1 MGMFSYINRFI
12 NNLLGNVSITKYDDT
27 TIIELAQSIPNI
39 ISDDYRQQIRNIFDE
54 IHKVYATAN
63 CKEFTIGIIGD
74 FTVGKSSFVNAI
86 LGERIAPVS
95 VNPSTAIITKI
106 KYGRTP
112 KAIIHYN
119 NNRDVEMTYEE
130 FMDFS
135 AFNINDF
142 KERDRTG
149 EIQRFKDIES
159 ATVYVKSDFLKK
171 NNLCLIDTLGLSA
184 HDSDNKKTIA
194 SIKDAI
200 ALIYIC
206 FERGLSIKDV
216 DFMSTYLNIDRGDL
230 FFCIN
235 RIDLVKKSEREDLTK
250 HVKFKLDSIMQNNGC
265 ENSFPIERIY
275 QVSSLYQSFANGFT
289 NHDDYCE
296 GIDYQSRSGFLP
308 LMNDICQYVK
318 INVNDARKRTINKQL
333 RNANAQIFALKDY
346 RKNIVSTQIKNIRNN
361 IETLNENLKSHE
373 NKIAYMRSL
382 FDGLEQKIYS
392 LFPGLF
398 IKYSDKVNE
407 HWNYTIKYHLSDKI
421 NFGFFDYLKLEK
433 DLMALKLNLFKS
445 MSDSRYATLVSLSP
459 FVNLTIEYLGK
470 TLYPIIND
478 ISYQITGIIEGF
490 LNKHSLQD
498 LLTKYNTDYIMP
510 IMLESLIGS
519 SNIKDAMFRATAE
532 ISVEST
538 CIKNKTRIKKM
549 FDAAKDEALKTMN
562 EPFNSFVD
570 NTLANIRKILNDIFQ
585 ASVLSDMN
593 SISILNKNK
602 KEKELLISKLTQQ
615 WDEELSY
622 YNKISK
628 VIENSQLY

>member
-1 MGMFSYINRFI
+1 
-12 NNLLGNVSITKYDDT
+12 
-27 TIIELAQSIPNI
+27 
-39 ISDDYRQQIRNIFDE
+39 
-54 IHKVYATAN
+54 
-63 CKEFTIGIIGD
+63 
-74 FTVGKSSFVNAI
+74 
-86 LGERIAPVS
+86 
-95 VNPSTAIITKI
+95 
-106 KYGRTP
+106 
-112 KAIIHYN
+112 
-119 NNRDVEMTYEE
+119 
-130 FMDFS
+130 
-135 AFNINDF
+135 
-142 KERDRTG
+142 
-149 EIQRFKDIES
+149 
-159 ATVYVKSDFLKK
+159 
-171 NNLCLIDTLGLSA
+171 
-184 HDSDNKKTIA
+184 
-194 SIKDAI
+194 
-200 ALIYIC
+200 
-206 FERGLSIKDV
+206 
-216 DFMSTYLNIDRGDL
+216 
-230 FFCIN
+230 
-235 RIDLVKKSEREDLTK
+235 
-250 HVKFKLDSIMQNNGC
+250 
-265 ENSFPIERIY
+265 
-275 QVSSLYQSFANGFT
+275 
-289 NHDDYCE
+289 
-296 GIDYQSRSGFLP
+296 
-308 LMNDICQYVK
+308 
-318 INVNDARKRTINKQL
+318 
-333 RNANAQIFALKDY
+333 
-346 RKNIVSTQIKNIRNN
+346 
-361 IETLNENLKSHE
+361 
-373 NKIAYMRSL
+373 MRSL

-498 LLTKYNTDYIMP
+498 LLAKYYTDYIMP

-538 CIKNKTRIKKM
+538 CIKNKTKIKKM